1 MFIYTLL
8 VEAAGTALLFWQFA
22 GQHPFGRALYLA
34 LFHSIS
40 AFCNAG
46 FCLFPDS
53 LMAYRESCA
62 MNLTVSGL
70 IVLGGIGFPVIYE
83 LYLRLRWRKFQR
95 RLSLH
100 TRLVLVTS
108 AMLIVAGAAIF
119 AVLEET
125 RSGVPF
131 WSRGLWLPA
140 LFQSISART
149 AGFNTVDFATLG
161 SSTLTFVIFL
171 MFFGASP
178 GSCGGGVKT
187 TTLAVLG
194 LYSLERLRGGER
206 VSFFKRT
213 IPKNAVEKAV
223 SLCLLAITLIL
234 LALFALL
241 VVQEPRVGAPD
252 VPRHFLAYLF
262 EAVSAFGTVGL
273 SMGIT
278 AGLTPM
284 GKAFIILL
292 MLVGRVG
299 VPTFTYLLLRG
310 NSVKSRG
317 LHYAEE
323 RIMLG
328 VVMSKRKRFLV
339 IGLGKFGFHVAKTLF
354 EEGHEVIALDQDH
367 EKVQNIADLCTEAII
382 MDATDKHQLA
392 ALAPEEMD
400 AVVVSTGADTGKSIL
415 ITLYLNEL
423 GAKNIHAKAL
433 DSDHGK
439 ILSLVG
445 ARELIEP
452 ERAMAIR
459 LAQGLSTP
467 NMIDFL
473 GLEKGYSLLQL
484 APPRPFVG
492 KTLAQVD
499 LRAKFHV
506 YVIAIK
512 ETVPDNFVM
521 LPPANFLIKD
531 SDVLVMVGR
540 EEDIQKVRE
549 LD

>member
-1 MFIYTLL
+1 M
-8 VEAAGTALLFWQFA
+8 
-22 GQHPFGRALYLA
+22 
-34 LFHSIS
+34 
-40 AFCNAG
+40 
-46 FCLFPDS
+46 
-53 LMAYRESCA
+53 
-62 MNLTVSGL
+62 
-70 IVLGGIGFPVIYE
+70 
-83 LYLRLRWRKFQR
+83 
-95 RLSLH
+95 
-100 TRLVLVTS
+100 
-108 AMLIVAGAAIF
+108 
-119 AVLEET
+119 
-125 RSGVPF
+125 
-131 WSRGLWLPA
+131 
-140 LFQSISART
+140 
-149 AGFNTVDFATLG
+149 
-161 SSTLTFVIFL
+161 
-171 MFFGASP
+171 
-178 GSCGGGVKT
+178 
-187 TTLAVLG
+187 
-194 LYSLERLRGGER
+194 
-206 VSFFKRT
+206 
-213 IPKNAVEKAV
+213 
-223 SLCLLAITLIL
+223 
-234 LALFALL
+234 
-241 VVQEPRVGAPD
+241 
-252 VPRHFLAYLF
+252 
-262 EAVSAFGTVGL
+262 
-273 SMGIT
+273 
-278 AGLTPM
+278 
-284 GKAFIILL
+284 
-292 MLVGRVG
+292 
-299 VPTFTYLLLRG
+299 
-310 NSVKSRG
+310 
-317 LHYAEE
+317 
-323 RIMLG
+323 
-328 VVMSKRKRFLV
+328 
-339 IGLGKFGFHVAKTLF
+339 AKTLF

-499 LRAKFHV
+499 LRAKFNV

-521 LPPANFLIKD
+521 LPPADFLIKD